1 MQDRTRAILT
11 LAGCAAGL
19 MLGAPAA
26 IADTADQ
33 PEPAIDSPI
42 EADGTVL
49 AETVRPAE
57 TAAGEQTCAAPRSVQ
72 PARRVQG
79 SARLLHR
86 PGRRLRG
93 PDLPGWQLTGG
104 ASVTSGS
111 SPHAVTGEAQASSL
125 SLPPGSS
132 ATTPEMCVDLNYPTF
147 RFFVSQLEA
156 DTDSDLAVDVIYPA
170 LAKNNV
176 REAKKFRLRAKD
188 GWRLSDDIKL
198 EPQRLGKQVRVAQD
212 RHPLPSR
219 ARQEGLGIPRRRHP
233 HRPPPPQLKVTP
245 RRLREIGTQ

>member
-1 MQDRTRAILT
+1 MQDRMRAILT

-33 PEPAIDSPI
+33 PEPAIDTPI

-49 AETVRPAE
+49 AETVRPDE
-57 TAAGEQTCAAPRSVQ
+57 SAAGEQTCAAPRLFNPLVAFKDRRDYFIA
-72 PARRVQG
+72 PAG
-79 SARLLHR
+79 DFEDSS
-86 PGRRLRG
+86 
-93 PDLPGWQLTGG
+93 LPGWQLTGG
-104 ASVTSGS
+104 ASVTSGNS
-111 SPHAVTGEAQASSL
+111 THAVLGEGQESSL

-147 RFFVSQLEA
+147 RFFVSQLEE

-170 LAKNNV
+170 LARNNV
-176 REAKKFRLRAKD
+176 REAKKLKLKAKD

-198 EPQRLGKQVRVAQD
+198 EPQRLGKRSGWRRVAIRFRVED
-212 RHPLPSR
+212 GKKASDYRVDDIL
-219 ARQEGLGIPRRRHP
+219 ID
-233 HRPPPPQLKVTP
+233 P
-245 RRLREIGTQ
+245 RRLN

>member
-1 MQDRTRAILT
+1 MHDRTRAILT

-33 PEPAIDSPI
+33 PEPAIDTPI
-42 EADGTVL
+42 EADETVL

-57 TAAGEQTCAAPRSVQ
+57 SAAGEQTCAAPSLFNPLVGFKDRRDYFIA
-72 PARRVQG
+72 PAG
-79 SARLLHR
+79 DFEDPS
-86 PGRRLRG
+86 
-93 PDLPGWQLTGG
+93 LPGWQLSGG

-111 SPHAVTGEAQASSL
+111 SPHGVTGEVQASSL

-132 ATTPEMCVDLNYPTF
+132 ATSPEMCVDLNYPTF
-147 RFFVSQLEA
+147 RFFVAQLEA

-176 REAKKFRLRAKD
+176 REAKKFKLRAKD

-198 EPQRLGKQVRVAQD
+198 EPQRLGKRSGWRRIAIRFRVEPGKKASAYRVD
-212 RHPLPSR
+212 DVL
-219 ARQEGLGIPRRRHP
+219 ID
-233 HRPPPPQLKVTP
+233 P
-245 RRLREIGTQ
+245 RRLN